1 MREVRLTLCSETMV
15 YEEDV
20 GTARCRLTASLQKAL
35 GVGLQSIIVV
45 RLWSQGHNEEERQ
58 FFDVLCVAYPDSHQ
72 ILDEEEICID
82 NSVSISSQN
91 RIQSL
96 SPRCLILSVHP
107 QVNCSAIYVTPEDVA
122 PLSLIGLPVSDDCVI
137 VPNELCGRKGE
148 VRVNRLNVPV
158 QRRSESGLRKVGL
171 VSVSTVIINNMPS
184 MTKYKDS
191 DATGG
196 DSDSCHTMAVNEII
210 RKVVKPLESL
220 PRCALTSGVLLLG
233 PAGVGKTSAIRA
245 VKKICVEWCSI
256 HIHEVSIP
264 DILANDDPEGKL
276 VSLLAEVETPVPLAP
291 DSTEQPVP
299 LTTSSPPPP
308 SPITYRSPDK
318 ASPPREPSTPFSFL
332 SPSSPAA
339 PSQAKSEAGLESEA
353 KMTPMLQLQVLF
365 LDEVDALGSPA
376 SQSEV
381 QRVVTHTLCSWFD
394 RHHMTGS
401 LGPPACVIATSNRS
415 EGVSPLLRRG
425 GRLELEI
432 NITSSR
438 DDRLSITR
446 HLLKQAALTHSLAG
460 DAEDVEGVVKHVAD
474 RTGGYVAADIVA
486 LVTKAVEL
494 REEGGDSAGSSWH
507 RCFDLAMNAVPPSC
521 LRGVALSSP
530 SIGYDD
536 VVGNDDVKQS
546 LKRVLRF
553 FSPEMGP
560 RMAAFG
566 LKMPGGVLLHGPP
579 GNSKTRLVM
588 AAASHHHLPVIS
600 LSAAD
605 VFSPY
610 VGDSEAEVRKAFSVA
625 RQAAPCVL
633 FFDELDAFVT
643 NRDGGAGSGSS
654 SVEARVLATLLT
666 EMDGIGY
673 NEDRNSAISGSN
685 NGAGASGVA
694 VMAATNRL
702 GAIDAALLRKGRFH
716 HVLHVPPPDEQTRSL
731 LLQYFA
737 GKCRLEPEEVESV
750 RLKLKDGQCGADVEN
765 LCREARL
772 ERIRSQVQ
780 KDVC

>member
-1 MREVRLTLCSETMV
+1 
-15 YEEDV
+15 
-20 GTARCRLTASLQKAL
+20 
-35 GVGLQSIIVV
+35 
-45 RLWSQGHNEEERQ
+45 
-58 FFDVLCVAYPDSHQ
+58 
-72 ILDEEEICID
+72 
-82 NSVSISSQN
+82 
-91 RIQSL
+91 
-96 SPRCLILSVHP
+96 
-107 QVNCSAIYVTPEDVA
+107 
-122 PLSLIGLPVSDDCVI
+122 
-137 VPNELCGRKGE
+137 
-148 VRVNRLNVPV
+148 
-158 QRRSESGLRKVGL
+158 
-171 VSVSTVIINNMPS
+171 
-184 MTKYKDS
+184 
-191 DATGG
+191 
-196 DSDSCHTMAVNEII
+196 
-210 RKVVKPLESL
+210 
-220 PRCALTSGVLLLG
+220 
-233 PAGVGKTSAIRA
+233 
-245 VKKICVEWCSI
+245 
-256 HIHEVSIP
+256 
-264 DILANDDPEGKL
+264 
-276 VSLLAEVETPVPLAP
+276 
-291 DSTEQPVP
+291 
-299 LTTSSPPPP
+299 
-308 SPITYRSPDK
+308 
-318 ASPPREPSTPFSFL
+318 
-332 SPSSPAA
+332 
-339 PSQAKSEAGLESEA
+339 
-353 KMTPMLQLQVLF
+353 MTPMLQLQVLF

-494 REEGGDSAGSSWH
+494 REEGGDSAGSSWY